1 MTAVPEREHSADL
14 VAAWEA
20 ACLEPER
27 RQAFACVLCAVVLIP
42 SWTVFDFALEPELA
56 TSFLPVRL
64 AATVAGIAALAA
76 LRRATSTRRIHAVFA
91 LYIGAAGAGVAF
103 MLPWVDHF
111 AAYLFGFSLFFW
123 GPGFLVSWP
132 PRRAAA
138 LFTSLLF
145 AAAAFLATWPTRRDG
160 SDFVLATFFL
170 ASAAIVSTSS
180 TYGQRRE
187 RRRAFAGAHALAQK
201 NAELQ
206 ATLERL
212 QDAQARLIAS
222 EKLSALGRLLSGLSH
237 EINNPLNLVH
247 NNLEPVRGYLA
258 RLLELL
264 QLARSDSAEDRA
276 AFHARWQ
283 AFDVTWMSADLE
295 DAVGAMRA
303 GVERIRQV
311 HRDLRAYIHGTGPE
325 RCPGQIADG
334 LRATI
339 ALLSRRLPDGVRIEA
354 EVGELP
360 DVVFQSGPLNQV
372 WHNLIQNA
380 LDAVG
385 ASGTIT
391 VRAEARGDVVDVSV
405 SDTGPGVAPEARAR
419 LFEPFFT
426 TKGVGVGT
434 GLGLAISRQIVAAHD
449 GSLCLDQD
457 YRSGARFVVTLP
469 AVGRLE

>member
-1 MTAVPEREHSADL
+1 MTPVPEQEHSADR
-14 VAAWEA
+14 VAAWAA

-42 SWTVFDFALEPELA
+42 SWTVFDFALEPQLA

-64 AATVAGIAALAA
+64 AATLAGIAALAA
-76 LRRATSTRRIHAVFA
+76 LRRATSAPRIHAVFA

-103 MLPWVDHF
+103 MLPWVEHF

-138 LFTSLLF
+138 LFASLLVV
-145 AAAAFLATWPTRRDG
+145 AAAFLATWPERRDG

-170 ASAAIVSTSS
+170 ASAAIISTFS

-187 RRRAFAGAHALAQK
+187 RRRAFDGAHALAQK

-325 RCPGQIADG
+325 RCAGQIADG

-339 ALLSRRLPDGVRIEA
+339 ALLSRRLPDGVRIESDLA
-354 EVGELP
+354 ELP

-385 ASGTIT
+385 AKGTIT
-391 VRAEARGDVVDVSV
+391 VRAAARGGAVDVSV

-449 GSLCLDQD
+449 GSLCLDEG
-457 YRSGARFVVTLP
+457 YRSGARFVVSLP